1 MKRMKLVLFSA
12 AIIALCVAAI
22 VRAQDPFA
30 HPAAAPEASSPSA
43 ARPAETTP
51 VDDLFGGVSPA
62 QTKEQRPSG
71 PTPAAAPDLFGPP
84 TAAPPSAPQPNAAVQ
99 ASPAP
104 ESMTN
109 NLCRCEG
116 EANLAAIAKI
126 NKVLDTQIHGTG
138 LDFTDTPLEE
148 IVNLLQDE
156 YDVPIQIDIPA
167 LDEIGVGGDEPV
179 NINVHGISL
188 RSALRLMLKQ
198 HQLTFIVDDEVLLIT
213 TQDEAD
219 SRIKVCVYDVRD
231 LVDGNAASAL
241 NELTDVVTSS
251 VSADSWAQSG
261 GGRGNVRS
269 YPPNLLII
277 SQSQGVHEQIQDLLK
292 RMRQM
297 RQPPRDTGKPSTP
310 PKK

>member
-1 MKRMKLVLFSA
+1 MKRTNLVFFSA
-12 AIIALCVAAI
+12 AIVLSVAAI
-22 VRAQDPFA
+22 VRAQSDDPFGA
-30 HPAAAPEASSPSA
+30 PAD

-51 VDDLFGGVSPA
+51 AEDLFGGAGPA
-62 QTKEQRPSG
+62 QTTEPSPPG

-84 TAAPPSAPQPNAAVQ
+84 TAAPPPAPQPTAAVEP
-99 ASPAP
+99 SPNPAP
-104 ESMTN
+104 AERLIDNM
-109 NLCRCEG
+109 CRCEG

-126 NKVLDTQIHGTG
+126 NNVLDTQIRGTG

-148 IVNLLQDE
+148 VVNLLQDE
-156 YDVPIQIDIPA
+156 YDIPIQIDIPA

-179 NINVHGISL
+179 NINLHGISL
-188 RSALRLMLKQ
+188 RSTLRLMLKQ

-213 TQDEAD
+213 TPDEAD

-261 GGRGNVRS
+261 GGRGSVRS

-277 SQSQGVHEQIQDLLK
+277 SQSQGVHGQIQDLLK

-297 RQPPRDTGKPSTP
+297 RQPPRETGKPSTP